1 MKMIIT
7 IAWRNIWRRPARS
20 GVLLAA
26 VISGLWAGVVAVG
39 TMNGMMNQRVNY
51 LIDSEITH
59 VQIHHPEF
67 LSERRPSD
75 FIPNMDE
82 ITKFLTEQAEV
93 VSFSIRNLADGM
105 LQSPVKVSGVR
116 IRGINPEMEQ
126 QTTTFYRNIVEGNY
140 LSKTFRNP
148 VIIGES
154 MADEHKLRIGDRL
167 VLTFEDLEGQLT
179 SAAFNIT
186 GIFKSAST
194 DFDKMNVFVL
204 SEDMNRYFGSDIFI
218 HEIAVLLTHS
228 DASEEISARINDRFP
243 QIHAQTWKELSPE
256 LSTIVELSGVMLFII
271 TLIIMAALAFGI
283 LNTMLMALFERIR
296 EIGMLISIG
305 MSRKKVFFMILLE
318 SLLLTLAG
326 ALAGLLLA
334 WLSVSYLAMN
344 GVNFGMFAEGIAELG
359 WDHIV
364 YPVLTTAEYISI
376 LVLVAGVSLISAV
389 YPAYKAIR
397 IHPLEASKG
406 LT

>member
-1 MKMIIT
+1 MKMIII

-26 VISGLWAGVVAVG
+26 IISGLWAGVVAVG

-75 FIPNMDE
+75 FIQDIDE
-82 ITKFLTEQAEV
+82 ITPFLSEQAEV
-93 VSFSIRNLADGM
+93 VSFSVRNLADGM
-105 LQSPVKVSGVR
+105 LQSPVKASGVR

-126 QTTTFYRNIVEGNY
+126 QTTTFYRNIVEGDY

-148 VIIGES
+148 VIIGQS
-154 MADEHKLRIGDRL
+154 MADEHKLRIGDRI

-283 LNTMLMALFERIR
+283 LNTMLMALFERMR

-305 MSRKKVFFMILLE
+305 MSRKKVFSMILLE

-334 WLSVSYLAMN
+334 WLSVSYLAIN

-376 LVLVAGVSLISAV
+376 LVLVAGVSFMSAV